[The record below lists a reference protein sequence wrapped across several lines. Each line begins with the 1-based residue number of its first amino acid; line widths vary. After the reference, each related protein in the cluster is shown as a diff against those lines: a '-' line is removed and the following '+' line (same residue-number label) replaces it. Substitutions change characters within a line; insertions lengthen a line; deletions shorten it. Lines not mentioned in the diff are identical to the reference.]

1 MAGYGYRL
9 WAVELHRGRKQQLH
23 KFGAVQLPVTK
34 QADEGSTET
43 VGDAVRE
50 VDYIEEA
57 LRDVNASQ
65 RRTHHFGLTKNDD
78 DEGAT
83 AAKGAS
89 IRFVEATRD
98 AEGGALRVKVE
109 FGLRHADGTLID
121 PDQPDADD
129 VPLQNKSTLHPFRAT
144 LVSNA
149 EMTRGLLAVETRGR
163 ACPLASVVR
172 ALNAVSE
179 NNLRLRAISHLAGEA
194 AMIDFITRAEITR
207 VAFDRWSYQADGARD
222 RREVAMSVLTDIEGE
237 RVKQHLTQWARDY
250 FGFQKDHVTDK
261 EVELANLP
269 DMSQMSTEEK
279 AEVRRKRREELR
291 AEKVRTRVERRL
303 AGRQIVQS
311 EAVALREAIF
321 ADRAEAVTIDF
332 TDVSVEVN
340 NGGASKTFNPLSDF
354 GRFTYGIG
362 DKYPSDQVFYSTAES
377 TAANLL
383 DLVQG
388 LQLK

>member
-9 WAVELHRGRKQQLH
+9 WAVELHHGRKQKLQT
-23 KFGAVQLPVTK
+23 FGAAQLPVTK
-34 QADEGSTET
+34 KADDGSEEV

-57 LRDVNASQ
+57 RKEVNASAN
-65 RRTHHFGLTKNDD
+65 RTQNFGLTKSDD
-78 DEGAT
+78 DEGAA

-89 IRFVEATRD
+89 IRFVKAERD
-98 AEGGALRVKVE
+98 AGGALRMKFE

-121 PDQPDADD
+121 PDDPDAED

-144 LVSNA
+144 LVSDPTV
-149 EMTRGLLAVETRGR
+149 TRGLLAVETRGR
-163 ACPLASVVR
+163 ACPMASVVR
-172 ALNAVSE
+172 GMNAVSE
-179 NNLRLRAISHLAGEA
+179 HNLRLRAISHLAGEA
-194 AMIDFITRAEITR
+194 AMIDFITQAEVKR

-237 RVKQHLTQWARDY
+237 KVKQRLIQWARDY
-250 FGFQKDHVTDK
+250 FGFQKDHVTEK

-279 AEVRRKRREELR
+279 AEIRRKRREELQ
-291 AEKVRTRVERRL
+291 AEKTRARVERRL

-311 EAVALREAIF
+311 EAAVLREAVF
-321 ADRAEAVTIDF
+321 ANRAGDVDIDF
-332 TDVSVEVN
+332 TDVSVEVD

-362 DKYPSDQVFYSTAES
+362 DKYPSDQVFYSTAET
-377 TAANLL
+377 TAKNLL

>member
-9 WAVELHRGRKQQLH
+9 WAVELHHGRKQQLQ

-34 QADEGSTET
+34 KAGDGSEEV
-43 VGDAVRE
+43 VGDAIRE
-50 VDYIEEA
+50 VDFIKEA
-57 LRDVNASQ
+57 DRDVNASAN
-65 RRTHHFGLTKNDD
+65 RTQNFGLTKSDD

-89 IRFVEATRD
+89 IRFVKAERD
-98 AEGGALRVKVE
+98 ADGGALRVKFE

-121 PDQPDADD
+121 PENPDAED
-129 VPLQNKSTLHPFRAT
+129 VPLHNKSTLHPFRAT
-144 LVSNA
+144 LVTNPT
-149 EMTRGLLAVETRGR
+149 MTRGLLAVETRGR
-163 ACPLASVVR
+163 ACPMASVVR
-172 ALNAVSE
+172 GMNAVSE
-179 NNLRLRAISHLAGEA
+179 QNLRLRAISHLAGEA
-194 AMIDFITRAEITR
+194 AMLDFIAQAEIKR

-237 RVKQHLTQWARDY
+237 KVKQRLIQWARDY
-250 FGFQKDHVTDK
+250 YGYQKDHVTEK

-269 DMSQMSTEEK
+269 DVSQMTKEDK
-279 AEVRRKRREELR
+279 AEARRKRREELR
-291 AEKVRTRVERRL
+291 VEKARARIERRL
-303 AGRQIVQS
+303 QGRQIVQG
-311 EAVALREAIF
+311 EAAVLREAVF
-321 ADRAEAVTIDF
+321 ADRAEAVDIDF
-332 TDVSVEVN
+332 TDVSVEVD

-362 DKYPSDQVFYSTAES
+362 DKYPSDQVFYSTAEA
-377 TAANLL
+377 TATNLL